1 MRNPQ
6 KIRLCGF
13 MAVVLLGFLFW
24 GQVALAADS
33 SGNWRHTY
41 DLVMKWVNFAI
52 LVFLIVKFTRTPLI
66 NFLQSQK
73 EKLKHQI
80 KQVEEEKEVA
90 AEKVQETL
98 NLIDQ
103 SAIRF
108 DQLKERIVAQGEKSQ
123 QEIIKAAK
131 VQSQLML
138 DETKVRI
145 NYKIY
150 QARKTLKEELV
161 DAAIDL
167 AMKKLPDVITDEDNQ
182 KLIER
187 YIASAD
193 SK

>member
-1 MRNPQ
+1 MRNAK
-6 KIRLCGF
+6 KIKLYCF
-13 MAVVLLGFLFW
+13 MAFVLLGFFFW
-24 GQVALAADS
+24 GQAALAADNS
-33 SGNWRHTY
+33 DSWRHTY

-52 LVFLIVKFTRTPLI
+52 LVFLLVKFTRTPIMSMLHGR
-66 NFLQSQK
+66 K
-73 EKLKHQI
+73 EKLERQL
-80 KQVEEEKEVA
+80 KQVDEEKEAA